1 MLFTINKKHTFFILL
16 MLLSVTIV
24 YSQEVYKTQVDS
36 LFQVA
41 KNDTVF
47 NAYEDLSDLI
57 SRASGEDG
65 EKIFKYAIS
74 RDSTE
79 LSRMFLYQGY
89 GRNLGKIGQMDAAIA
104 YRRKGLKLA
113 EKNGIEGMVV
123 YYHNSLAGAYHFK
136 SKLDSATY
144 HLNIAEAIA
153 ENNEKNR
160 GWLWN
165 IYYNRGLVQG
175 SLGNLDAAAY
185 YYRLMWEN
193 IKNTSN
199 PKQKG
204 FALYTIAYFFTEAG
218 NYPEDQIKF
227 VELLSAHYDNKDPD
241 VPSGHI
247 SVQSLFKDEIKK
259 ENIAKYKNI
268 VHLSD
273 SLDQINSF
281 YHSTETLVRIYGA
294 ENRYEEGIQY
304 LKNAE
309 QKILGVQK
317 PHFLIGIYQA
327 LVKNHMD
334 LKDYEGAF
342 YYKNKEVQIRDSI
355 LSEKMRK
362 NVANLEVKF
371 EAEKKDRQIAQQA
384 LDIQKRNSQKIQLIG
399 GLVALGILLLM
410 TSVFFRKRLRYQK
423 TMTSQKEAIHKQKV
437 IELQQEN
444 KLLALNGMIEGQET
458 ERIRIAKDLHDSLG
472 GLLSTVK
479 AHFNAVQNEV
489 KMIEELNITQ
499 KTNELIDE
507 ACTEVRRISHNMIPH
522 ALTISGVPGA
532 VEDLVETLQ
541 MEGFEV
547 ELEIKRF
554 PSEIPKA
561 KQSMLYRLI
570 QEIISNIRKHAHA
583 KSILI
588 QIFGIDDG
596 IGLIIEDDGHGFNYK
611 DAIAKDGV
619 GLKSINSRVKF
630 LDGSIDWDTSIGKGT
645 TITINIPKV

>member
-1 MLFTINKKHTFFILL
+1 M
-16 MLLSVTIV
+16 VT
-24 YSQEVYKTQVDS
+24 YGQERYKIQIDS
-36 LFQVA
+36 LIQAA

-47 NAYEDLSDLI
+47 NAYDDLSDLI
-57 SRASGEDG
+57 SSASKEEG
-65 EKIFKYAIS
+65 EKMYAYAIS
-74 RDSTE
+74 RDNTE
-79 LSRMFLYQGY
+79 LTRMYIYQGY
-89 GRNLGKIGQMDAAIA
+89 GRNLGKIGQMDAALD
-104 YRRKGLKLA
+104 YRHKGLKLA
-113 EKNGIEGMVV
+113 KKNDLEGQIV
-123 YYHNSLAGAYHFK
+123 YYHNSIAGAHHFK
-136 SKLDSATY
+136 GQLDSATY
-144 HLNIAEAIA
+144 YLNIAEAIA
-153 ENNEKNR
+153 ENSQKSR

-165 IYYNRGLVQG
+165 IYYNRALVQG

-199 PKQKG
+199 PIQRG
-204 FALYTIAYFFTEAG
+204 FALYTIAYFFTEVG
-218 NYPEDQIKF
+218 KYPEDQIKF
-227 VELLSAHYDNKDPD
+227 VELLSAHYDHKDPD

-247 SVQSLFKDEIKK
+247 SVKSLFKDEIKK
-259 ENIAKYKNI
+259 ENIVKYKNLI
-268 VHLSD
+268 HLSD

-281 YHSTETLVRIYGA
+281 YHSTETLAKIYVE
-294 ENRYEEGIQY
+294 ENRHREGIQY
-304 LKNAE
+304 LKNAAYKIE
-309 QKILGVQK
+309 QVQK
-317 PHFLIGIYQA
+317 PHYLIGIYQL
-327 LVKNHMD
+327 LVKNHID
-334 LKDYEGAF
+334 VKDYEGAF

-362 NVANLEVKF
+362 NVVNLEVKF

-384 LDIQKRNSQKIQLIG
+384 LDIEKRKSQKIQLIG
-399 GLVALGILLLM
+399 GLVGLGILLLV
-410 TSVFFRKRLRYQK
+410 TSIFFKKRLRYQK
-423 TMTSQKEAIHKQKV
+423 TMTFQKEAIHKQKV
-437 IELQQEN
+437 TELQQEN

-541 MEGFEV
+541 IEGYEV
-547 ELEIKRF
+547 DLEIKQF
-554 PSEIPKA
+554 PEEIAKA

-588 QIFGIDDG
+588 QIFGIDEG
-596 IGLIIEDDGHGFNYK
+596 VGLIIEDDGHGFNYE

-630 LDGSIDWDTSIGKGT
+630 LDGTIDWDTSIGKGT